1 MDASNVMSG
10 NMVRSGEMEQ
20 SRYVKARM
28 DASQAET
35 SVKNEL
41 TKQVSNLA
49 VDASAATAI
58 EASRNAARAE
68 QPATYTNKGTA
79 FGGAT
84 GGLQLAQAGSQ
95 AVQAPVAAQ
104 SAAPAAATS
113 APMAAVAGVNVEV

>member
-28 DASQAET
+28 DASQAEA

-41 TKQVSNLA
+41 TKQVSTLA
-49 VDASAATAI
+49 ADASAATAI

-79 FGGAT
+79 FGGVT
-84 GGLQLAQAGSQ
+84 GGMQLAQAGSQ
-95 AVQAPVAAQ
+95 AVQAPVTAQ
-104 SAAPAAATS
+104 NATAATS
-113 APMAAVAGVNVEV
+113 APVAAVAGVNVEV